1 MSKERELLK
10 RWLAGEAN
18 QIPTHVP
25 LLIETQNLLAQ
36 PEALAPEREFIRLW
50 YENIELW
57 KVHAEEPEQEQEVYA
72 KGYAEA
78 MRQQVY
84 EAFEAGRKSALSNDW
99 DKERDVMSEARYL
112 PESKQEPVAWMNDS
126 GGCFLSDGN
135 KYSEYW
141 TALYTSPPKQLEST
155 AEAIMPNGVCVSNVY
170 DAYEE
175 GRKSVMSEQEPLTNE
190 QKSAEAALEQALRDS
205 IDTEKLMQILKDGG
219 ILIEV
224 GGQK

>member
-57 KVHAEEPEQEQEVYA
+57 KVHAKEPE
-72 KGYAEA
+72 
-78 MRQQVY
+78 
-84 EAFEAGRKSALSNDW
+84 
-99 DKERDVMSEARYL
+99 
-112 PESKQEPVAWMNDS
+112 QEPVAWMNES

-135 KYSEYW
+135 KYSDLW
-141 TALYTSPPKQLEST
+141 TPLYTAPPK
-155 AEAIMPNGVCVSNVY
+155 
-170 DAYEE
+170 
-175 GRKSVMSEQEPLTNE
+175 REPLSDDE
-190 QKSAEAALEQALRDS
+190 MRAIWKEGIRGEIPFVEIGRA
-205 IDTEKLMQILKDGG
+205 IEKAHGITGG
-219 ILIEV
+219 GE
-224 GGQK
+224 